1 MNNNYYKYSCLS
13 LISLLIYVNSAI
25 AIRAEDTSHYQRLNL
40 SNNNANHSIYLS
52 KNNGN
57 PNNKLR
63 EYTFK
68 APDNKTL
75 SNTRNLAAAQG
86 YKVQVYGSGQELL
99 LQVRDIEPRAFAQ
112 GNIIQVGIF
121 SQQNNAEDMV
131 QKLAMAGFWARIVNQ

>member
-1 MNNNYYKYSCLS
+1 MDNNYYKYSCLS
-13 LISLLIYVNSAI
+13 LIGLLISVNSAI
-25 AIRAEDTSHYQRLNL
+25 AVRAEDTSRYQQLNV
-40 SNNNANHSIYLS
+40 SHNYGNNSIYLS

-57 PNNKLR
+57 PNDKSR

-86 YKVQVYGSGQELL
+86 YKVEVYGKGQELL
-99 LQVRDIEPRAFAQ
+99 RQVRDIEPRAFTK

-131 QKLAMAGFWARIVNQ
+131 RKLAVAGFWARIVNQ